1 MAPALLDHDG
11 RLIPLHGRVTH
22 VGRGLGADLR
32 FDEADISRR
41 HAALVVWP
49 DGVRLLDEHGAGAG
63 GVRVNGRRVSAATLC
78 DGDTIELGSVVL
90 TFVAGAPLSAAA

>member
-1 MAPALLDHDG
+1 
-11 RLIPLHGRVTH
+11 VTH

-32 FDEADISRR
+32 FDEAAISRR

-49 DGVRLLDEHGAGAG
+49 DGVRVLDERGGG

-78 DGDTIELGSVVL
+78 DGDVIELGSVVL
-90 TFVAGAPLSAAA
+90 TFVAAPLAAAA